1 MIGLKIGDISSFAG
15 AGLAAQNGT
24 EQVSAARDREFQK
37 FLDKAADLSSA
48 ARKSNDKLEADRRLA
63 DSQPAASQ
71 LADRQLK
78 EAANQFEALFIFQML
93 QRMRATVMKGG
104 LLEESMGEQVFRGML
119 DQEYTMKMAEAGNL
133 GLAEMIYEQLKQK

>member
-1 MIGLKIGDISSFAG
+1 MKIGDISSFDG

-48 ARKSNDKLEADRRLA
+48 ARKSNDKLEAEADRQLA

-71 LADRQLK
+71 PADRQLK